1 MSEVRS
7 REEKPLPGIDYSE
20 IHIPDDEALGTGTFV
35 TFFDPKAMVK
45 VNPLMSTIVNKPVF
59 QLILS
64 VNGAEYEATVL
75 LGKADNSPADSR
87 KVYKIPKDTDTDKAL
102 NFKVVFSE
110 WNITAL
116 EMDGNALKEA
126 ILLA

>member
-1 MSEVRS
+1 MAEVKS
-7 REEKPLPGIDYSE
+7 RDEKPLPGIDYSE
-20 IHIPDDEALGTGTFV
+20 IHIPDENDIGTGAFLTV
-35 TFFDPKAMVK
+35 FDPKALVK

-64 VNGAEYEATVL
+64 VNAAEYEATVL
-75 LGKADNSPADSR
+75 LGKADDSPADSR

-102 NFKVVFSE
+102 TFNVVFSD

-116 EMDGNALKEA
+116 EMDGTGLKEA
-126 ILLA
+126 IWS